1 MSTGGLLVARVA
13 MKPLATLNRPV
24 LQDRRRR

>member
-1 MSTGGLLVARVA
+1 MSNGEPLLARVA

-24 LQDRRRR
+24 SRPLTW